1 MLSFLHV
8 VNITLPDGSVGN
20 VISLV
25 LCMSPFPTSIQLF
38 LFVCFVCFLSFLLDW
53 AWKPSCI
60 YVLKIS
66 VTLVVVYYS
75 FKNSLIIH
83 KPYQMVNKTSRAVV
97 LKPDKTS
104 SLLVCGV

>member
-38 LFVCFVCFLSFLLDW
+38 LFVCFVLFFVFSTGLGMEAILYLRFENISN
-53 AWKPSCI
+53 SCSC
-60 YVLKIS
+60 L
-66 VTLVVVYYS
+66 
-75 FKNSLIIH
+75 
-83 KPYQMVNKTSRAVV
+83 
-97 LKPDKTS
+97 
-104 SLLVCGV
+104 